1 MRQLQF
7 SEYLFHT
14 ADLVNKVIG
23 IHLPAVLIGDLLTLF
38 QILHRRNN
46 DWSMFRCS
54 DKLVAGTMVFG
65 KTGILSI
72 GTFVSFGMVQTLSP
86 RQRKLAQIS
95 NDPIQL
101 HLISSLQLLNQ
112 GFGCCTISCPPPQD

>member
-72 GTFVSFGMVQTLSP
+72 GAFVSFGMVQTLSP
-86 RQRKLAQIS
+86 RQRKLAQIG
-95 NDPIQL
+95 NDPI
-101 HLISSLQLLNQ
+101 HITLNSFFHFLTH
-112 GFGCCTISCPPPQD
+112 G